1 VGYSR
6 KRVGRDG
13 RPRYTAYYWDAKDRE
28 RSAGTFPNKKDAD
41 RAWQRAETKVAE
53 GRLGDPARGRQTF
66 QAYVEQVWLPG
77 HQVEATTRQS
87 YTYSIYKHLMPEFGS
102 MRMIDILPEH
112 VRAWVARLSAEG
124 ASAAGALRAVRVRPA
139 ILRPGRQGT

>member
-1 VGYSR
+1 MACRRCRWVMFGVIRWRCVHGQMTVKRSWAGEGVVGYSR

-41 RAWQRAETKVAE
+41 RAWQRAEAKVAE
-53 GRLGDPARGRQTF
+53 GRLGDPGRGRQTF

-87 YTYSIYKHLMPEFGS
+87 YTYSIYKHLMPEFGP
-102 MRMIDILPEH
+102 MRMIDILP
-112 VRAWVARLSAEG
+112 
-124 ASAAGALRAVRVRPA
+124 
-139 ILRPGRQGT
+139 